1 MTSYSPTMAPESQ
14 EAAVN
19 CIVCALP
26 LTDASTPCPRCTQ
39 RRIEAEFVATLPTR
53 PAPPRS
59 LPAKFVA
66 PFILISLGIL
76 TGVSLWGGAQSS
88 GSTRATWTATPSS
101 PQELTVLLLRQY
113 AREVFGTATSRS
125 GVAAWWISVLDW
137 TVEPPYAIA
146 RTSLSDTA
154 RETKVAV
161 EICAALVHF
170 VADSRREGLRLTCV
184 RVVGQDDMVLIDTIV
199 RNTDFDPCQELSARP
214 VRTR

>member
-1 MTSYSPTMAPESQ
+1 MAPSSQ
-14 EAAVN
+14 EDAVK
-19 CIVCALP
+19 CLVCGLP
-26 LTDASTPCPRCTQ
+26 LTDAVTPCPRCTQ
-39 RRIEAEFVATLPTR
+39 RRIEAEFEATLPTR
-53 PAPPRS
+53 PEPPRS
-59 LPAKFVA
+59 LPARFVV

-113 AREVFGTATSRS
+113 AREVFGTATSRT
-125 GVAAWWISVLDW
+125 GVATWWTSVLDW

-146 RTSLSDTA
+146 RTTLSETA

-170 VADSRREGLRLTCV
+170 VADSRREGLRLSGV
-184 RVVGQDDMVLIDTIV
+184 RVVGVENIVLIDTIV
-199 RNTDFDPCQELSARP
+199 RNTDFDPCKELSARP